1 MLEAASQRAGVRD
14 RLPLRTTP
22 AGLILLGGGAR
33 AAYQVGVL
41 KAIAAILRDVRRGL
55 DPSIARGHN
64 PFQILVGTSAGAIN
78 AAALA
83 CRADNFQEAVAQLVH
98 VWENFH
104 AAQVYRADVLGV
116 VRTGAR
122 WLTLLSLGW
131 MLRRS
136 LRLRPR
142 SLLDNTPLVAL
153 LQAMI
158 DFGRLQRA
166 LEHGHLRALAVTAS
180 SYTSGRHVTF
190 YHALNDYQLPA
201 KLQRMAVHTPLS
213 LDHLLA
219 SAAIPFVF
227 PAVRLPVRVGGSES
241 AEYFGDGAMR
251 QVAPI
256 SPAIYL
262 GAERVLVI
270 GAGQLGQPGV
280 LAGVDPRAYP
290 SLAQIAGHALS
301 SIFLDALATDIE
313 RLEKMNRIA
322 AMLSPA
328 QQRALNLR
336 PVESLVIAPSQRLD
350 ALAIDYL
357 GALPTPVRALLEVLG
372 AHRGSGASLAS
383 YLLFESAYT
392 RVLIDLGY
400 ADTLARADDVV
411 YFLTGS
417 RGPAPAD
424 APRVVVV

>member
-1 MLEAASQRAGVRD
+1 MQEAVTQRAGVRD

-55 DPSIARGHN
+55 DPTIARGHN

-104 AAQVYRADVLGV
+104 AEQVYRADVLGV

-122 WLTLLSLGW
+122 WLTLLSIGW

-136 LRLRPR
+136 LRLRPK
-142 SLLDNTPLVAL
+142 SLLDNAPLAAL

-158 DFGRLQRA
+158 DFPRLQRA

-190 YHALNDYQLPA
+190 YQALNDQQLPA
-201 KLQRMAVHTPLS
+201 KLQRVAMHTSLS

-227 PAVRLPVRVGGSES
+227 PAVRLPLRLGGTES

-280 LAGVDPRAYP
+280 LAGTDPRAYP

-336 PVESLVIAPSQRLD
+336 TVESLVIAPSQRLD
-350 ALAIDYL
+350 ALAADYI
-357 GALPTPVRALLEVLG
+357 GALPAPVRALLEVLG
-372 AHRGSGASLAS
+372 AHRGSG
-383 YLLFESAYT
+383 
-392 RVLIDLGY
+392 
-400 ADTLARADDVV
+400 
-411 YFLTGS
+411 
-417 RGPAPAD
+417 
-424 APRVVVV
+424 